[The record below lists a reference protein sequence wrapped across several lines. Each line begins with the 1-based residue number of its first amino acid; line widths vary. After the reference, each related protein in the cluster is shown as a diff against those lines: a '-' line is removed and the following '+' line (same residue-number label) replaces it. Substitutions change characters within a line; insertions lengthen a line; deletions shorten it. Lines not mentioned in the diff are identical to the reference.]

1 MKKHCLRLLSLI
13 FFLGL
18 LSFGLFIRLHSPVS
32 VEANEADKLQEL
44 ARKIEEYAAKIDS
57 LQAQAG
63 TLSNQIAQ
71 YDAKIQLTEAKI
83 QQTQEQILLLGG
95 RIDQLDVSMQ
105 KLGEAFTSRVVETYK
120 IARYGGSIV
129 DLATAPNVEDALSRY
144 HYLQKIQAADQE
156 LLAKLRNAQTVYI
169 EQKSDL
175 EELEQVLGTQKE
187 ELDGQ
192 KVAKA
197 HLLAVTKNDEKN
209 YQNLLASSRAEYEAI
224 QSIIAGYGDETEAGQ
239 VNAGDRIASVIQGP
253 SCNSSGAHLHLIVRE
268 GSGTRNPFEFL
279 KPGVSYQNCSGAS
292 CGNGG
297 DPFNP
302 SGTWEWPLNGTIEYS
317 QGYGATWATRNTWV
331 GKIYSFHNGIDIDSS
346 DPTVKAVQ
354 AGTLYRGS
362 FTGANGCRLRYVRV
376 DHADSNLETF
386 YLHINY

>member
-1 MKKHCLRLLSLI
+1 MKSYCLKLFSL
-13 FFLGL
+13 FFIGLLGL
-18 LSFGLFIRLHSPVS
+18 GIFLHLNSPSAVD
-32 VEANEADKLQEL
+32 ANEADKLQEL
-44 ARKIEEYAAKIDS
+44 ARRIEEYAAKIES

-71 YDAKIQLTEAKI
+71 FDAKINLTEAKI

-120 IARYGGSIV
+120 IARYGDSIV
-129 DLATAPNVEDALSRY
+129 DLATSLNVEDALSRY

-175 EELEQVLGTQKE
+175 EELEQVLGAQKE
-187 ELDGQ
+187 ELDSQ

-197 HLLAVTKNDEKN
+197 HLLNVTKNDEKN
-209 YQNLLASSRAEYEAI
+209 YQNLLAAARSEYEAI
-224 QSIIAGYGDETEAGQ
+224 QSIIAGYGEETEAGQ
-239 VNAGDRIASVIQGP
+239 VNTGDRIATVIQGP

-268 GSGTRNPFEFL
+268 GNSTRNPFEFL
-279 KPGVSYQNCSGAS
+279 KPGIGHENCSGPG
-292 CGNGG
+292 CGEGG

-302 SGTWEWPLNGTIEYS
+302 SGTWEWPLSGPIKYS

-331 GKIYSFHNGIDIDSS
+331 GRIYSFHNGIDINNSA

-354 AGTLYRGS
+354 PGTLYRGS
-362 FTGANGCRLRYVRV
+362 FTGSSGCRLRYVRV
-376 DHADSNLETF
+376 DHADSELETF